1 MNGDVFGGR
10 INDAVK
16 NDVTVM
22 NYLENHVL
30 ASLRQLTDGN
40 VECFSFAGPV
50 ENPL

>member
-1 MNGDVFGGR
+1 MDGDDFGRR
-10 INDAVK
+10 ISNAVD
-16 NDVTVM
+16 NDVTVV

-30 ASLRQLTDGN
+30 ASPSQLTDGN